1 MSRGQEGSVIGT
13 ADDQNTGY
21 YDQSQNSYSNAQTD
35 ASDYQKQ
42 LADYASSNPYGAG
55 GADQTAT
62 NQQLTNTSD
71 ALARSTG
78 QALQSQALRTGGN
91 TSGGVAATEQM
102 EEANDRTLSGDE
114 ASATQDRI
122 GKQAGYNQDVLNA
135 TAVPVSQQTALS
147 GQQGQLAGQALST
160 AAGAAKT
167 PSWLD
172 TFGNAVANGLGKTL
186 TQGGG
191 SGG

>member
-1 MSRGQEGSVIGT
+1 MSRSDESNVVDT
-13 ADDQNTGY
+13 AKDQNAGY
-21 YDQSQNSYSNAQTD
+21 YSDAQNSYSNAQTD
-35 ASDYQKQ
+35 SADFSKDLAS
-42 LADYASSNPYGAG
+42 YASENPYGTG

-91 TSGGVAATEQM
+91 TSGAVAATEQM

-135 TAVPVSQQTALS
+135 TAVPVSQQTALA
-147 GQQGQLAGQALST
+147 GQQGQLAGGALST
-160 AAGAAKT
+160 QAGAAKT

-172 TFGNAVANGLGKTL
+172 QFGSTVAVGLGKSVA
-186 TQGGG
+186 G
-191 SGG
+191 